1 MRTGRKSADHENM
14 KKPMHPE
21 NDSATTFTCSMHPE
35 VVTDQPGRCPTCG
48 MELIRVKE
56 DSHE

>member
-1 MRTGRKSADHENM
+1 M